1 MTASQITDIIGQ
13 LTLEEKPL
21 CAQAVTPG
29 TFRRS
34 NALAFPDR

>member
-1 MTASQITDIIGQ
+1 MTASQITDIIGHSP
-13 LTLEEKPL
+13 LRKKPL